1 MQILVTG
8 GAGFIGSHLVGALV
22 EQGHS
27 VRVLDNFSTGKR
39 QNLAGLEVELMDGE
53 VTDFEM
59 VCRAV
64 AGCEQV
70 FHLAALVSV
79 SRSVAEP
86 MLNHQVNVTGMF
98 QVLEACRLA
107 GARRLVYASSAAVYG
122 NLPQL
127 PKREDDPL
135 APVSPYGVAK
145 WMNEQVAGIYTTN
158 YALETVG
165 LRYFNVFGQRQD
177 PTSPY
182 SGVLSIFCR
191 AVLQGE
197 VCTILG
203 DGEQS
208 RDFVHVSDVVQAN
221 LRAMKAE
228 LPNKQL
234 ICNVGRGEQT
244 SLNQILTLLGEI
256 MGYPIP
262 VRYQPERAGDI
273 RHSLSE
279 ISRARAQL
287 GYEPQIGLA
296 EGLEAT
302 LAWLATGR

>member
-64 AGCEQV
+64 AGCERV

-79 SRSVAEP
+79 RRSLAEP

-107 GARRLVYASSAAVYG
+107 SVPRLVYASSAAVYG

-145 WMNEQVAGIYTTN
+145 WMNEQYAGIYTTN

-221 LRAMKAE
+221 LRAMEAE

-287 GYEPQIGLA
+287 GYEPQIGLV